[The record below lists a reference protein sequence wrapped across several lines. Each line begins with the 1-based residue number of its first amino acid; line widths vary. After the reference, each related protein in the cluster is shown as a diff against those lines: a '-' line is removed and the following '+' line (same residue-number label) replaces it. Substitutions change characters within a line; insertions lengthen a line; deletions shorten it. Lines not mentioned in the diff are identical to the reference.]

1 MLKCTKGHIPQEA
14 QNGIKDTLVNDG
26 YFLACACTPSEDL
39 YISLPDE
46 SALFSKATVLEK
58 NRLAPH
64 IYQILLD
71 PVTPLYYHAGQFINL
86 HRQDGLSRS
95 YSLAS
100 HPQQDRVLEIHVGR
114 HSQGHMSNWIFDEF
128 KEGDCIDIQG
138 PNGGCYYL
146 ANKQEMPLLLIGTGT
161 GLAPLVG
168 ILKDALYSKHVGDIY
183 LYHGSRLVDGQYL
196 KSMLRSM
203 EKEYQRFHYTP
214 CISGDVM
221 DNDSVAGRAC
231 NTAFKEHTDL
241 EGCRVY
247 LCGDPSMVHSAKKRA
262 YLAGAALSDI
272 YTDPYELTPIPSS

>member
-1 MLKCTKGHIPQEA
+1 MSKINIHFKGQTLETSENETVLSTLIRHQHPVPFSCQNGICHTCMLKCTKGHIPQEA

-26 YFLACACTPSEDL
+26 YFLACACKPSEDL
-39 YISLPDE
+39 YITLPDE

-114 HSQGHMSNWIFDEF
+114 HSQGQMSHWIFDEF

-161 GLAPLVG
+161 GNVISCFPYLMR
-168 ILKDALYSKHVGDIY
+168 ALNT
-183 LYHGSRLVDGQYL
+183 Q
-196 KSMLRSM
+196 RS
-203 EKEYQRFHYTP
+203 
-214 CISGDVM
+214 
-221 DNDSVAGRAC
+221 
-231 NTAFKEHTDL
+231 L
-241 EGCRVY
+241 
-247 LCGDPSMVHSAKKRA
+247 
-262 YLAGAALSDI
+262 
-272 YTDPYELTPIPSS
+272 